1 MIMKELTIDG
11 ARYRLDAAERDGKWL
26 ARATRADTGDPFG
39 IETSGSS
46 QAGAIERL
54 EKWLDWQHE
63 HAEALKALQ
72 QAENAYHR
80 TIAGSAFANPTEGP
94 TAIEMQKDALEIVEA
109 ARTRLDELRARK
121 PE

>member
-1 MIMKELTIDG
+1 MKEMSIGD
-11 ARYRLDAAERDGKWL
+11 ARYRLDAVERDGKWL
-26 ARATRADTGDPFG
+26 ARAVRVDTGDPFG

-54 EKWLDWQHE
+54 ERWLDWQQE
-63 HAEALKALQ
+63 HAAALKALQ
-72 QAENAYHR
+72 QAEHAYHR

-94 TAIEMQKDALEIVEA
+94 TPIEMQKDALEFVEA